1 MICIQYII
9 MYVCSWHMYQWYVNS
24 WHACICSWHVH
35 TFMIYT
41 YSWYMCILGTC
52 VWVLMM
58 YVCSWHICVHDICMF
73 SWYVCSQYMCLWY
86 VCSWSMCE
94 YMPTIARV
102 WKSVFSFIFLGFR
115 GPNSVF
121 QLWVILPF
129 EPSYPYLIFSLI
141 YD

>member
-1 MICIQYII
+1 MCVHGTCINDMWIHD
-9 MYVCSWHMYQWYVNS
+9 MHVYVHD
-24 WHACICSWHVH
+24 
-35 TFMIYT
+35 
-41 YSWYMCILGTC
+41 MCIHLWYIHIHDIC
-52 VWVLMM
+52 AFLAHVCVLMM

-102 WKSVFSFIFLGFR
+102 WKSVFSFIFLCFQ